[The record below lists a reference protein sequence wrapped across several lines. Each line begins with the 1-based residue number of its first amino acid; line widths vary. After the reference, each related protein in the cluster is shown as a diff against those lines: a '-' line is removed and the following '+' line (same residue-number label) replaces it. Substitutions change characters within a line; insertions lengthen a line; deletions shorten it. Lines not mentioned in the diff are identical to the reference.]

1 MDNLIERGLD
11 PTVCRLFIID
21 GRQGDEQSDSPH
33 LRRPHRDPASLVSI
47 STYLALISV
56 LFAAKIT
63 FARVGV
69 RARGGLGLL
78 SVLLFIPV
86 GVFDDATLRSIGRHF

>member
-47 STYLALISV
+47 STYLALITV

-69 RARGGLGLL
+69 RARGAWGCSLFCSFP
-78 SVLLFIPV
+78 SVFSMMQHY
-86 GVFDDATLRSIGRHF
+86 AA

>member
-33 LRRPHRDPASLVSI
+33 LRRPHRD
-47 STYLALISV
+47 
-56 LFAAKIT
+56 
-63 FARVGV
+63 
-69 RARGGLGLL
+69 RAIRE
-78 SVLLFIPV
+78 SW
-86 GVFDDATLRSIGRHF
+86 